1 MKSIRVF
8 CCAILICGGAF
19 SGKATPAQNSAP
31 ATAQA
36 ATPAASDPQAIWNAL
51 AKPAFDP
58 AKVATVNNLVIE
70 RDRIRITL
78 DSGTL
83 HFTQPVNGVVFGAVF
98 RGVGHIHVS
107 SPNKYES
114 QQLQLFI
121 KQDELN
127 ATFDEAAFSF
137 TDKTFEE
144 ISAKVQWGGS
154 SPNDGLYSA
163 RMQQNEDLGAA
174 FLPRLFKSVMGTD
187 RTKSALFL
195 ADVKTSEHGWIEAV
209 YDASEPEEIKV
220 GRWVDVGQVKNF
232 DIWTSFPAHDV
243 SASAAFDVPYAKA
256 DYMIKSYDLDVAVS
270 NSSELSATAKVKIET
285 RWAGERILLFGLDS
299 NLRVDKVSEGEG
311 AALTFF
317 EARQSKDRNQSYGD
331 YVVVILPAPTET
343 NQTRTFTMHYAGKRV
358 IQQVGPGN
366 YFAQSF
372 GWYPSRIANSE
383 GNEFAG
389 RYDFHIAFRCPKQD
403 LLVATGNKIKDTI
416 DGKDRF
422 TEWQS
427 DIPLAVAGF
436 AYGDYK
442 EVTAKVG
449 NVEVE
454 VFANNQADDQMADLV
469 RRSNEQGVEAAIG
482 NMTPVGLAPTIAREM
497 GNALITFQ
505 KYFGPYP
512 YKQLA
517 ITNISADYGQGWPG
531 LIYLSTLTFMDSTQ
545 RHELGVPTT
554 PRVTEFFRAHE
565 TSHQWWGHRVGWKSY
580 HDQWMSEGFATFS
593 GNLYTQLKDGQK
605 EYLDLL
611 RADKQGLLARDSRNH
626 VVDSVGSVWMGDRT
640 SSSIAPGDTAT
651 IIYNKGGYVLTML
664 RMMMADP
671 TKPDPD
677 LRFEAMMH
685 DFCKTFDN
693 KAASTED
700 FKVIAEK
707 YMTAGMDL
715 EHNHKLNWF
724 FNQYVYG
731 TGIPHYDFHYD
742 VKSAN
747 GQWTLTG
754 SLTRSGVADTWM
766 DMVPVFVERD
776 GKLTRLGLINAT
788 GPNTPINVNLPF
800 NPGKVQ
806 INVNEELLAEIKQ

>member
-1 MKSIRVF
+1 MKFARIF
-8 CCAILICGGAF
+8 HCAILICGAVFAAGNAR
-19 SGKATPAQNSAP
+19 AQ
-31 ATAQA
+31 
-36 ATPAASDPQAIWNAL
+36 TPAAGDPQAIWNAL

-83 HFTQPVNGVVFGAVF
+83 HFTQPVNGIVFGAVF
-98 RGVGHIHVS
+98 SGAGHIRVS
-107 SPNKYES
+107 APNQYES
-114 QQLQLFI
+114 QQLELFI
-121 KQDELN
+121 KQDGLN

-137 TDKTFEE
+137 TDKSFDE

-154 SPNDGLYSA
+154 SPNDGLYA
-163 RMQQNEDLGAA
+163 TRMQQNEDLGAA

-195 ADVKTSEHGWIEAV
+195 ADVRTAEHGWLEAL
-209 YDASEPEEIKV
+209 YDASEPEEINV
-220 GRWVDVGQVKNF
+220 GRWVDVGSVKHF

-243 SASAAFDVPYAKA
+243 SATDAFNVPFAKA
-256 DYMIKSYDLDVAVS
+256 DYVIKSYDMDLAVT
-270 NSSELSATAKVKIET
+270 NSSELTATDKVEIET
-285 RWAGERILLFGLDS
+285 RWPGERVLLLGLDS
-299 NLRVDKVSEGEG
+299 NLRVDKVSESDGPP
-311 AALTFF
+311 LFF
-317 EARQSKDRNQSYGD
+317 VEAHETKDRNQSYGD
-331 YVVVILPAPTET
+331 YVAVVLPAPTEPG
-343 NQTRTFTMHYAGKRV
+343 QTRTLTIHYAGKRV
-358 IQQVGPGN
+358 IRQVGPGN

-372 GWYPSRIANSE
+372 GWYPSRIANSQ
-383 GNEFAG
+383 GDEFAG
-389 RYDFHIAFRCPKQD
+389 RYDYHLRFRCPKQD
-403 LLVATGNKIKDTI
+403 TLVATGNKISDTI
-416 DGKDRF
+416 DGKDRI
-422 TEWQS
+422 TEWKS
-427 DIPLAVAGF
+427 DIPLVVAGF

-442 EVTAKVG
+442 LVTTKVG
-449 NVEVE
+449 NVEVQVYANLE
-454 VFANNQADDQMADLV
+454 PDDQFANI
-469 RRSNEQGVEAAIG
+469 SGQGLG
-482 NMTPVGLAPTIAREM
+482 NMSADVMAPRIAQEM
-497 GNALITFQ
+497 GNSILTFE
-505 KYFGPYP
+505 KYFGLYP

-517 ITNISADYGQGWPG
+517 VTNIPYGYGQGWPG
-531 LIYLSTLTFMDSTQ
+531 LIYLSIYTFLDNTQ
-545 RHELGVPTT
+545 IHVLFRQNN
-554 PRVTEFFRAHE
+554 PRLTEFFRAHE

-593 GNLYTQLKDGQK
+593 GNLYTQLRDNQK
-605 EYLDLL
+605 EYIDRL
-611 RADKQGLLARDSRNH
+611 RADKQGLLAKDTHNH
-626 VVDSVGSVWMGDRT
+626 VVDSVGPVWMGYRT

-671 TKPDPD
+671 SKPDPD
-677 LRFEAMMH
+677 ARFELMMH

-693 KAASTED
+693 RAASTED

-766 DMVPVFVERD
+766 DMVPVFVEHD

>member
-1 MKSIRVF
+1 MKSTRIFHCV
-8 CCAILICGGAF
+8 ILMCGAAF
-19 SGKATPAQNSAP
+19 AGSTIAAQTSAP
-31 ATAQA
+31 A
-36 ATPAASDPQAIWNAL
+36 PGDPQAIWNAL
-51 AKPAFDP
+51 SKPAFDP

-83 HFTQPVNGVVFGAVF
+83 HFTQPVNGIVFGAVF
-98 RGVGHIHVS
+98 HGTGHIRVS
-107 SPNKYES
+107 VPNQYES
-114 QQLQLFI
+114 QQLELFI
-121 KQDELN
+121 KQDGLN

-137 TDKTFEE
+137 TDKTFDE
-144 ISAKVQWGGS
+144 ISAKVQWSGS
-154 SPNDGLYSA
+154 SPNDGLYAS

-195 ADVKTSEHGWIEAV
+195 ADVKLGEHGWIEAL

-220 GRWVDVGQVKNF
+220 GRWADMATGPNSSVKNF
-232 DIWTSFPAHDV
+232 DIWMSFPARDRG
-243 SASAAFDVPYAKA
+243 ASEAFNVPLEKA
-256 DYMIKSYDLDVAVS
+256 DYVITSYDMEVS
-270 NSSELSATAKVKIET
+270 VTNNSELTATAKVKIET
-285 RWAGERILLFGLDS
+285 RWPGEHVLLFGLNS
-299 NLRVDKVSEGEG
+299 NLRVDKVSISDGPP
-311 AALTFF
+311 LFF
-317 EARQSKDRNQSYGD
+317 VQARILKDRNQSYGD
-331 YVVVILPAPTET
+331 YVVVVLPAQTEAGQTPTL
-343 NQTRTFTMHYAGKRV
+343 TMHYSGKRV
-358 IQQVGPGN
+358 ITQVGPGN
-366 YFAQSF
+366 YFADSF
-372 GWYPSRIANSE
+372 GWYPSRIATSA
-383 GNEFAG
+383 GDDFAL
-389 RYDFHIAFRCPKQD
+389 RYDYHLRFHCPKQD
-403 LLVATGNKIKDTI
+403 LLVATGNKISDTI
-416 DGKDRF
+416 DGKDRV
-422 TEWQS
+422 TEWKS

-436 AYGDYK
+436 AYGNYK

-449 NVEVE
+449 NTEVQ
-454 VFANNQADDQMADLV
+454 VFANVDPDDEMADLV
-469 RRSNEQGVEAAIG
+469 RRSNELGVQAAIG
-482 NMTPVGLAPTIAREM
+482 NMTPVGLAPTIAQEM
-497 GNALITFQ
+497 GNAIITFQ

-531 LIYLSTLTFMDSTQ
+531 LIYLSALTFMDASQ
-545 RHELGVPTT
+545 RHQLGITT
-554 PRVTEFFRAHE
+554 DPIITEFFRAHE
-565 TSHQWWGHRVGWKSY
+565 TSHQWWGHQVGWKSY

-593 GNLYTQLKDGQK
+593 GNLYTQLRDGQK
-605 EYLDLL
+605 QYVSRLHS
-611 RADKQGLLARDSRNH
+611 DKQGLLARDSRNH
-626 VVDSVGSVWMGDRT
+626 VVDSVGSVWMGYRT

-651 IIYNKGGYVLTML
+651 IIYNKGGYIVTML

-677 LRFEAMMH
+677 ARFELMMH

-700 FKVIAEK
+700 FKAIAEK

-742 VKSAN
+742 VKNAN

-754 SLTRSGVADTWM
+754 SLVRSGVPDTWM

-776 GKLTRLGLINAT
+776 GKLVRLGLINAT
-788 GPNTPINVNLPF
+788 GPNTPINANLPF